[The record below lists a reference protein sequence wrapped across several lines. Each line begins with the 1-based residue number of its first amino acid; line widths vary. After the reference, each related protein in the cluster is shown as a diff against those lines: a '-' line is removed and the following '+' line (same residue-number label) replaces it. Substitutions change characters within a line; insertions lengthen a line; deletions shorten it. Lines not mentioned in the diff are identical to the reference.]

1 MVARFSETLPTT
13 DHTPVLAHFPD
24 FSPRIKSRY
33 LHIFLIC
40 NLFIPPLMCPKKLK
54 WHSFMGKKCNPS
66 FKNAIFSF
74 LHYLKN

>member
-13 DHTPVLAHFPD
+13 DQTPVLAPFPD

-54 WHSFMGKKCNPS
+54 WHSFMGE
-66 FKNAIFSF
+66 KNAILALKMPSF
-74 LHYLKN
+74 HSSTT